1 MITRIPALEFM
12 QHLIGTYRSSDG
24 LASLLVTRV
33 GYGQLVDFR
42 LGDKVQLAGVVGA
55 YGDSVELFAQLG
67 LPNVVRLS
75 GSLRSQTEI
84 SFEASDLPMG
94 LALASEGDTLTL
106 TTSLNGAPRTNHVLQ
121 RA

>member
-12 QHLIGTYRSSDG
+12 QNLIGTYHSSDG

-33 GYGQLVDFR
+33 GYGQLVDFQ
-42 LGDKVQLAGVVGA
+42 LGGKVQLAGIIGA
-55 YGDSVELFAQLG
+55 HGNSVEMFAQFG

-84 SFEASDLPMG
+84 SFEASDFPTSLV
-94 LALASEGDTLTL
+94 LAREGETLTL
-106 TTSLNGAPRTNHVLQ
+106 TSSLNGAPRTNHVLQ
-121 RA
+121 RT